1 MSNSA
6 TLWTEACQT
15 SLPMGLSRQ
24 KYWSGLSCPPLGD
37 LLNPGAN
44 LLLCLLH
51 WQVGSS
57 LLVPLGKIHIC
68 IYIYI
73 YIYIYTH
80 TYSGIL
86 LTHYFIQ
93 KEWNPAIDN
102 NKDEPWGHYAKW
114 NKSDKERQILM
125 ITFIYSI

>member
-6 TLWTEACQT
+6 SLWTEACQT

-44 LLLCLLH
+44 LVLCLLH

-68 IYIYI
+68 IYI